1 MLTYNGSPHQH
12 PRLPQ
17 SSESS
22 LHPAKTGSGIKSR
35 HARKCPGRC
44 FCLRGEKKENTSKH
58 GQTQLRQSVGRKCEA
73 GGGGYLAFF
82 GVGRKLITED
92 ASVSSCSFT
101 PASGG
106 EAQGVCSHNWQ
117 TLKNASGNPPE
128 GKTRA
133 RSSEPQARSF
143 RRTFLSPEETW
154 KTVASL
160 LHSPLCPSAARWPF

>member
-1 MLTYNGSPHQH
+1 M
-12 PRLPQ
+12 
-17 SSESS
+17 
-22 LHPAKTGSGIKSR
+22 
-35 HARKCPGRC
+35 
-44 FCLRGEKKENTSKH
+44 
-58 GQTQLRQSVGRKCEA
+58 V
-73 GGGGYLAFF
+73 GGGVIWLFW

-117 TLKNASGNPPE
+117 TLKNAAGNPPE
-128 GKTRA
+128 GRTRA

-143 RRTFLSPEETW
+143 RGTFLSLEETW

-160 LHSPLCPSAARWPF
+160 LDSPLCLSAARWPF